1 MINHECT
8 MYDKTSLKIEINI
21 SDVTA
26 ERVMKYSD
34 ADVYRWGGAV
44 TDERHL
50 SCLMSITHISVMYWT
65 EEVMLMRPLIKLIRI
80 H

>member
-34 ADVYRWGGAV
+34 ADVYR
-44 TDERHL
+44 
-50 SCLMSITHISVMYWT
+50 
-65 EEVMLMRPLIKLIRI
+65 
-80 H
+80 